1 MATRKSYAY
10 QVKGNKI
17 SLLENQFGY
26 GSGQDVI
33 TVDGSSVN
41 HKQYTLDEIGPTGKP
56 SWVSPTVDV
65 TDGIEIEYAYSPS
78 YSILSQGAV
87 QINKFYISGWV
98 VKDGYL
104 TFIKSHATQNINWGA
119 SPWSAAAADEYIL
132 VKGSIRWDG
141 LHKIKAGSTNGILQT
156 YTKVSKETAIVTG
169 SSNIDIAAESGGLS
183 YINANNSSNIFLNQ
197 IFSAGSYIYITGS
210 SNALNNQLWEIDSV
224 ADASSTEENS
234 GIYVK
239 NKYYTSSGV
248 DLDSEQLDTTP
259 NTSAQSNESTVIY
272 EAYRDF
278 SYILTDI
285 SVLEDES
292 YVIDLPPYLSKAL
305 VYYVKA
311 KFAEDQMEI
320 EKKEYFMREFKKL
333 VEKHES
339 SKISGP
345 RKIMGFGMTR

>member
-1 MATRKSYAY
+1 M
-10 QVKGNKI
+10 
-17 SLLENQFGY
+17 
-26 GSGQDVI
+26 
-33 TVDGSSVN
+33 
-41 HKQYTLDEIGPTGKP
+41 
-56 SWVSPTVDV
+56 
-65 TDGIEIEYAYSPS
+65 
-78 YSILSQGAV
+78 SIFQL
-87 QINKFYISGWV
+87 
-98 VKDGYL
+98 
-104 TFIKSHATQNINWGA
+104 
-119 SPWSAAAADEYIL
+119 
-132 VKGSIRWDG
+132 RWDG